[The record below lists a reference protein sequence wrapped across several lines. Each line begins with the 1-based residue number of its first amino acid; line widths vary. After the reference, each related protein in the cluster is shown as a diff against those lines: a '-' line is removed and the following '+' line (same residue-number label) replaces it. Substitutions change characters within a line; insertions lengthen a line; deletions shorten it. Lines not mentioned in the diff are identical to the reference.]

1 MAKTK
6 KIKKEQLDVINDQQK
21 NLNTLLTNIGL
32 IESQKHGFLH
42 QIAELNKSIEDFK
55 SELFKEYG
63 NVNINVSDG
72 SYVDIEEKVEE

>member
-21 NLNTLLTNIGL
+21 NLSTLLTNIGL

-63 NVNINVSDG
+63 NVNIDVSDG